1 MNQAMM
7 SNIPFDKDIYKESMK
22 TSILVA
28 LVGWVALFLI
38 FGELT
43 TADIYGMLISIP
55 IFAYLLHLLKQF

>member
-1 MNQAMM
+1 MFD
-7 SNIPFDKDIYKESMK
+7 NIPFDKDLYKEAMR

-28 LVGWVALFLI
+28 LVGWVLLYLI

-43 TADIYGMLISIP
+43 QADIYGMLISIP

>member
-1 MNQAMM
+1 MM

-28 LVGWVALFLI
+28 LVGWVVLYFI

-43 TADIYGMLISIP
+43 PADIYGMLISIP